1 MGKPMRFGII
11 GAGMIANIHA
21 DALRRCKSTRLVG
34 VMDNG
39 SGKGK
44 KIAPE
49 CDTTGADDLKT
60 FIHRHDLDAIT
71 IASPSGAHL
80 EAGLLAA
87 QAGKHCLA
95 EKPLEITVERCRAL
109 IDAHESAGTTL
120 GGIFNT
126 RYTAGAK
133 LLKAAVEAGRF
144 GKLTFASAIGPWWRD
159 QGYYDSSSWK
169 GTWALDGGGAM
180 MNQGIHSIDLLQWLV
195 GERITAVNGRIA
207 TLAHERIEVEDTG
220 SAHLLFESG
229 ALGTI
234 ACTTSMWPGHFRTIT
249 ISGTNGTVVLADGNL
264 LVWQFKEETRADH
277 ELRKL
282 LLKLPGQGVGASDPS
297 AGVDS
302 DGHLAV
308 IEEFVSAIDAG
319 QCPTVDGVEAMK
331 AVAIIRAVYASS
343 HNNGKTVQP
352 KY

>member
-1 MGKPMRFGII
+1 MRFGII

-21 DALRRCKSTRLVG
+21 DALRRCESTQLVG

-133 LLKAAVEAGRF
+133 MLKAAVEAGRF

-169 GTWALDGGGAM
+169 GTWALDGGGAL
-180 MNQGIHSIDLLQWLV
+180 MNQGIHSIDLLQWIV

-234 ACTTSMWPGHFRTIT
+234 ACTTSMWPGHFKTIT
-249 ISGTNGTVVLADGNL
+249 ISGTHGTAVLADGNL

>member
-21 DALRRCKSTRLVG
+21 DALRRCKSTQLVG

-49 CDTTGADDLKT
+49 CDTTGADDLKA

-109 IDAHESAGTTL
+109 IDAHETAGTTL

-133 LLKAAVEAGRF
+133 MLKAAVEAGRF

-249 ISGTNGTVVLADGNL
+249 ISGTDGTVVLADGNL

>member
-1 MGKPMRFGII
+1 MGKPIRFGII

-21 DALRRCKSTRLVG
+21 DALCRCEMAELVG

-44 KIAPE
+44 QIAPE
-49 CDTTGADDLKT
+49 CDATGSDHLQT
-60 FIHRHDLDAIT
+60 FINRHDIDAIT

-87 QAGKHCLA
+87 RAGKHCLA

-126 RYTAGAK
+126 RYTDGAK

-169 GTWALDGGGAM
+169 GTWALDGGGAL
-180 MNQGIHSIDLLQWLV
+180 MNQGIHSVDLLQWFV
-195 GERITAVNGRIA
+195 GERVTAVNGRIA

-220 SAHLLFESG
+220 SAQIQFESG

-249 ISGTNGTVVLADGNL
+249 ISGTDGTVVLADGNL
-264 LVWQFKEETRADH
+264 LVWRFKEETQADTDLRA
-277 ELRKL
+277 RL
-282 LLKLPGQGVGASDPS
+282 LNLPGAGVGASDPS

-302 DGHLAV
+302 DGHLAA
-308 IEEFVSAIDAG
+308 IEEFVSAIQAG
-319 QCPTVDGVEAMK
+319 QRPTVDGVEAMK
-331 AVAIIRAVYASS
+331 AVAIIRAVYESS
-343 HNNGKTVQP
+343 DNNGETAIP
-352 KY
+352 NY